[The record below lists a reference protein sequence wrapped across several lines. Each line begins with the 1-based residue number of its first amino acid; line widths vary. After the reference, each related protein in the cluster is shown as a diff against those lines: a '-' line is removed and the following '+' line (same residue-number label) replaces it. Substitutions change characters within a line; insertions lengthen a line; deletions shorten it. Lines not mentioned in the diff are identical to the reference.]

1 LPFLMEATMG
11 LSGLRAR
18 RDVLRELDRLD
29 PETDYHRMTQ
39 IVLGRIFC
47 DGFFHQALFT
57 VAYWRQTSVETIAPV
72 LVRRGYGN
80 TLTETRKR
88 NDDSLLFFGLIYRD
102 GPESAEGQRTISRL
116 AEIHKTFDIPMDDYR
131 YTIASLCFEPVRLPA
146 LLGVKRGLT
155 DREARAI
162 FLFWR
167 GVGRQWG
174 LDIPEEQ
181 AEFRAWF
188 HDYEKRTYRRTEDAI
203 AITRAMEKAFLDR
216 WAPGPLRPIGAQLLR
231 AMSDD
236 HLLDTVDL
244 KPAHPAMKRV
254 LSLAIAAYLRG
265 RRVIPGPVRD
275 DLLMAPWTEEY
286 GTIPDSSV
294 VGPKWAKEIQAP
306 DVDKAT
312 ACPFG

>member
-1 LPFLMEATMG
+1 
-11 LSGLRAR
+11 
-18 RDVLRELDRLD
+18 LDRLD
-29 PETDYHRMTQ
+29 PETDAHRMTQ

-72 LVRRGYGN
+72 LARRGYGN

-102 GPESAEGQRTISRL
+102 GPCSAEGKRTIARL
-116 AEIHKTFDIPMDDYR
+116 TEIHKTFDIPMDDYR
-131 YTIASLCFEPVRLPA
+131 YTIASLCFEPMRLPEVM
-146 LLGVKRGLT
+146 GVRGLT
-155 DREARAI
+155 ERELRAV

-181 AEFRAWF
+181 EEFRAWF
-188 HDYEKRTYRRTEDAI
+188 YAYEQRTYRRTEDGIAI
-203 AITRAMEKAFLDR
+203 ARAMEKAFLDR
-216 WAPGPLRPIGAQLLR
+216 WAPGVLRPVGAQLLR
-231 AMSDD
+231 AMATDD
-236 HLLDTVDL
+236 LLQAVDMR
-244 KPAHPAMKRV
+244 PAHPVMKR
-254 LSLAIAAYLRG
+254 LSSLAVAAYLRG
-265 RRVIPGPVRD
+265 RRLIPGPVRE
-275 DLLMAPWTEEY
+275 DLLMTPWTAEY
-286 GTIPDSSV
+286 GAIPDSSV

-306 DVDKAT
+306 DEEKSS